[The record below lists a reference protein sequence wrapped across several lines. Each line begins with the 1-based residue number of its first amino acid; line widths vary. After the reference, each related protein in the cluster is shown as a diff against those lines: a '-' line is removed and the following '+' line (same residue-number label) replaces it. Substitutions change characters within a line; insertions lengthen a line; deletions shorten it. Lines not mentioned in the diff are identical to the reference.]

1 MRRLKTISRL
11 LTLSL
16 TWWASSASLAAPLW
30 SYFSGAFVAGSGFTL
45 DPDKQRTVSLEYAS
59 GYRWGDSFT
68 YLDTTFFR
76 GDKRTFSLFGET
88 SARWSVM
95 DSDEDMSNQ
104 AVTDMLLVASLEF
117 GSGTVE
123 TFTLGPSVNLNVPGF
138 DYLHLG
144 LMRRESLNR
153 SGFNNS
159 DGWQFVPTWSLT
171 IPAGRSE
178 WVIDGFAKWIFATD
192 HSDYHPNFQFN
203 PQIKYNIGKHLFRS
217 DARVYL
223 GIEYYYWSS
232 KYGVKSSS
240 VADSDQHAVSF
251 LAKYH
256 F

>member
-1 MRRLKTISRL
+1 MRRLRRISRL

-16 TWWASSASLAAPLW
+16 TGCASGASLAAPLW
-30 SYFSGAFVAGSGFTL
+30 SDFSGAFVAGSGFTL

-59 GYRWGDSFT
+59 GYRWGDTFT

-76 GDKRTFSLFGET
+76 GDERTFSLFGET
-88 SARWSVM
+88 STRWSVM
-95 DSDEDMSNQ
+95 DSDEDRSNQ
-104 AVTDMLLVASLEF
+104 AVTDVLVAASLEF

-123 TFTLGPSVNLNVPGF
+123 TFTLGPSINLNVPGF

-223 GIEYYYWSS
+223 GIEYYFWSN

-240 VADSDQHAVSF
+240 AADSDQHAVSF